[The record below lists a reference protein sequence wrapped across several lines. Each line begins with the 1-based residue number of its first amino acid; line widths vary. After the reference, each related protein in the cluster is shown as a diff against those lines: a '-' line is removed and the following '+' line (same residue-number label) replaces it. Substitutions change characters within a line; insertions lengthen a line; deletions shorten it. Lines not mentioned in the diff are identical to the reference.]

1 MFPASLWAQDPPADC
16 QGTETFQFE
25 VQASLDGGATWTSNS
40 VTLCMLPGNS
50 VDFAVR
56 TLMTVTAG
64 ETQGWSF
71 SLKQS
76 AIWSQYYG
84 GGISVTGVTIE
95 ETDTETVQNGGLP
108 DVNSLIIRPEG
119 YTQGVLIDSDTG
131 LTLPPV
137 TGFVTSRAC
146 YHLTAPRYFGT
157 YLTTLEF
164 THDLGNPPIRSVITQ
179 DGRSNLPCAR
189 NLNLYVMLGFCRP
202 QSNPGCT
209 LPGSV
214 ESTAM
219 AAGRGAT
226 TGEEPLPADLQ
237 ALMDFFRQWAGE
249 TVVGFR
255 LGDAALGLAQLS
267 LSGSALSYSTLLP
280 RLPPLRETLGSLLRR
295 GTRNFT
301 G

>member
-1 MFPASLWAQDPPADC
+1 MRWSWLRVAFCGLMFPASLWAQDPPADC

-119 YTQGVLIDSDTG
+119 YTQGVLIDS
-131 LTLPPV
+131 
-137 TGFVTSRAC
+137 
-146 YHLTAPRYFGT
+146 
-157 YLTTLEF
+157 
-164 THDLGNPPIRSVITQ
+164 
-179 DGRSNLPCAR
+179 
-189 NLNLYVMLGFCRP
+189 
-202 QSNPGCT
+202 
-209 LPGSV
+209 
-214 ESTAM
+214 
-219 AAGRGAT
+219 
-226 TGEEPLPADLQ
+226 
-237 ALMDFFRQWAGE
+237 
-249 TVVGFR
+249 
-255 LGDAALGLAQLS
+255 
-267 LSGSALSYSTLLP
+267 
-280 RLPPLRETLGSLLRR
+280 
-295 GTRNFT
+295 
-301 G
+301 